1 MKKNRLRAILLALV
15 LCLSFTAAGCSR
27 GSSDK
32 EKSKTEKEQD
42 EKTSQ
47 KDLPEGDLGTGE
59 EVLIL
64 DEGSSESVS
73 SDMDELEKEE
83 IVEGSVME
91 DDVQFVSD
99 EEYEK
104 QNSGKGR

>member
-15 LCLSFTAAGCSR
+15 LCVSFTAAGCGR

-32 EKSKTEKEQD
+32 EKSKTEKESD
-42 EKTSQ
+42 GKEE
-47 KDLPEGDLGTGE
+47 LPEGDLGTGE

-64 DEGSSESVS
+64 DEGDSDSVS
-73 SDMDELEKEE
+73 SDIEELEKEE
-83 IVEGSVME
+83 IIEGSVME